1 MKSKSTAADKPAS
14 MVEQLL
20 QKREGLV
27 SERDG
32 VLAKLMELNVGIES
46 LDSVITMFDPN
57 HVPLDIRKAAQTAPM
72 LTLQAQPVLSEVVAQ
87 AAAAAPEAKVSATAA
102 KTTEKPAKAAK
113 ADQRPVRQSKAAP
126 ASTLESV
133 KPAAKAESALGDA
146 IADQAK
152 LKARQQDKKKK
163 KLAAARDVVREYFG
177 DIDKLKTLEDI
188 VKSSEDG
195 VPFKVICEKFAE
207 LHPIDTSKP
216 EIKKVFSDR
225 LSALLWGLSQQSIVK
240 RGERQGEAG
249 KENVWLYTR
258 ASRNGNG
265 GQAATGAEASAVV

>member
-87 AAAAAPEAKVSATAA
+87 AAAA
-102 KTTEKPAKAAK
+102 KTTEKPAKVDTKAAK
-113 ADQRPVRQSKAAP
+113 ADQKPGRQAKAAP
-126 ASTLESV
+126 ASNPEPV
-133 KPAAKAESALGDA
+133 KPAAKAENALGDA

-152 LKARQQDKKKK
+152 KVARQQDQKKK
-163 KLAAARDVVREYFG
+163 KLAAAREVVKDYFG

-188 VKSSEDG
+188 VKASEDG

-207 LHPIDTSKP
+207 RHPIDTSKP

-225 LSALLWGLSQQSIVK
+225 LSTLLWGLSQQSIVE
-240 RGERQGEAG
+240 RGERQGETG

-265 GQAATGAEASAVV
+265 GQAATGAEASAAV

>member
-1 MKSKSTAADKPAS
+1 MKSKSTAAEKPLT

-46 LDSVITMFDPN
+46 LDSVITMFDPK
-57 HVPLDIRKAAQTAPM
+57 HVPLDIRMAAQTAPL

-87 AAAAAPEAKVSATAA
+87 AASAAPEAKA
-102 KTTEKPAKAAK
+102 PAKADAKGAK
-113 ADQRPVRQSKAAP
+113 ADQKPGRQAKAAA
-126 ASTLESV
+126 ASNAEPV
-133 KPAAKAESALGDA
+133 KPAAKAESAIGDA

-152 LKARQQDKKKK
+152 LKARHEDKKKK
-163 KLAAARDVVREYFG
+163 KLAAARDVVKDYFG

-188 VKSSEDG
+188 VKSSADG
-195 VPFKVICEKFAE
+195 VPFREICEKFAE
-207 LHPIDTSKP
+207 RHPIDTSKP

-225 LSALLWGLSQQSIVK
+225 LSALLWGLSQQSIVQ
-240 RGERQGEAG
+240 RGERQGETG
-249 KENVWLYTR
+249 KENVWLHTR
-258 ASRNGNG
+258 APKNGNG
-265 GQAATGAEASAVV
+265 GHAATGAEASAAV

>member
-1 MKSKSTAADKPAS
+1 
-14 MVEQLL
+14 
-20 QKREGLV
+20 
-27 SERDG
+27 
-32 VLAKLMELNVGIES
+32 
-46 LDSVITMFDPN
+46 
-57 HVPLDIRKAAQTAPM
+57 
-72 LTLQAQPVLSEVVAQ
+72 
-87 AAAAAPEAKVSATAA
+87 
-102 KTTEKPAKAAK
+102 
-113 ADQRPVRQSKAAP
+113 
-126 ASTLESV
+126 V

-163 KLAAARDVVREYFG
+163 KLAAARDVVKEYFG

-188 VKSSEDG
+188 VMSSEDG

-207 LHPIDTSKP
+207 RHPIDTSKP

-225 LSALLWGLSQQSIVK
+225 LSALLWGLSQQSIVT
-240 RGERQGEAG
+240 RGERQGETG

-265 GQAATGAEASAVV
+265 GQTATGAEASVAV